1 MHKAPC
7 KAVSSRI
14 GSKICIIGKLD
25 QYWLFGF
32 TDMLYQAKKVIELK
46 RYGPATF
53 KSNEIKAQCISQSLS
68 LSDLER

>member
-46 RYGPATF
+46 
-53 KSNEIKAQCISQSLS
+53 KIWSCHVQVQ
-68 LSDLER
+68 